1 MLHTTPDP
9 LYAHALSTLEKADL
23 ALAHAPMLAIDG
35 PHLATDINIE
45 SLTTMLAGD
54 HPDARLDN
62 IELADAHD
70 GMTQRNRW
78 NLTWNPAGQ
87 QAGLPRQIFVKAT
100 PDNPYLR
107 ETLSLLHMAEHEV
120 RFYNQIQPEL
130 QTLAPQAYYARSYSG
145 GRFLLLMEVLE
156 ARGLKPYWQGY
167 DCSLEHARAVLK
179 ALATLH
185 ATYWESE
192 RFNTDLVWVRPRT
205 QRFGFE
211 WHQKSFNVAR
221 QKFLDMEVD
230 AQLPA
235 KIIELLRY
243 WDANDRALYAY
254 WDTLPATLLHGDSH
268 LGNTFSCPDGSAG
281 FFDWQVIY
289 RGHGLRDV
297 AYFLL
302 NSLENNVRQEYE
314 RTLVADYL
322 DELERL
328 GVCINREEAWPNY
341 CLFALDALDANIKTI
356 TRGGYGHA
364 ASALQR
370 ALQCA
375 VGSIVD
381 NGTAALLHK
390 VVRDGGL

>member
-9 LYAHALSTLEKADL
+9 LYAHALSTLEQADL

-35 PHLATDINIE
+35 PHLVADISAE
-45 SLTTMLAGD
+45 SLTTMLASD
-54 HPDARLDN
+54 HPGAQLEHF
-62 IELADAHD
+62 ELADAHD
-70 GMTQRNRW
+70 GMTQRKRW

-87 QAGLPRQIFVKAT
+87 RADLPQQIFAKTT

-130 QTLAPQAYYARSYSG
+130 QTLAPQAYYARSYPG
-145 GRFLLLMEVLE
+145 GRFILLMEVLE

-167 DCSLEHARAVLK
+167 DCSLEHARAVLM
-179 ALATLH
+179 ALANLH
-185 ATYWESE
+185 ATYWNSP

-211 WHQKSFNVAR
+211 WHQKSFNIAR
-221 QKFLDMEVD
+221 QKFLKMDIA

-235 KIIELLRY
+235 EMTDLLRF
-243 WDANDRALYAY
+243 WDANDRAVYAY

-268 LGNTFSCPDGSAG
+268 LGNTFSAPDGSAG

-302 NSLENNVRQEYE
+302 LSLENKVRQEYE
-314 RTLVADYL
+314 RTLVEDYL
-322 DELERL
+322 DALKKQ
-328 GVCINREEAWPNY
+328 GVQIDREEAWLNY
-341 CLFALDALDANIKTI
+341 CLFALDALDANIKTT

-364 ASALQR
+364 ANALQR

-375 VGSIVD
+375 VGSIMD
-381 NGTAALLHK
+381 NNTAALLHK